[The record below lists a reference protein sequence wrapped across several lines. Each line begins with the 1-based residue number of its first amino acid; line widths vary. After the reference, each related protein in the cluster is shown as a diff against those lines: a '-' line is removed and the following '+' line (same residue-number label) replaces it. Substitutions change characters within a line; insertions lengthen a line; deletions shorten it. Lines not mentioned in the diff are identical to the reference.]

1 MAYHT
6 AVLPGS
12 GRLEGFERPAAQAKR
27 VHDWGTMRVF
37 ISSTIED
44 LEIYRAKAEEAVL
57 RAGCTPTL
65 LKYWGPSGR
74 PPLSEC
80 LCRVAEGDLLVVIV
94 AYRYGW
100 RPGSVALNPRRLLKA
115 PVAVHLLPSA
125 VGNRIFALR
134 AVLRKSGSRQRWSL
148 DVCGRG
154 APWSAAA

>member
-1 MAYHT
+1 
-6 AVLPGS
+6 
-12 GRLEGFERPAAQAKR
+12 
-27 VHDWGTMRVF
+27 MRVF

-80 LCRVAEGDLLVVIV
+80 LRRVAEANLLVVIV

-100 RPGSVALNPRRLLKA
+100 RFRP
-115 PVAVHLLPSA
+115 
-125 VGNRIFALR
+125 
-134 AVLRKSGSRQRWSL
+134 
-148 DVCGRG
+148 
-154 APWSAAA
+154 